1 MFTRKVVT
9 VSAAAFALVALSVPV
24 VNAQDDA
31 AAPDGAGAGSIPLG
45 SLESAGLGAG
55 SLADGSADVVG
66 DGGEGDDGEGDDSG
80 QDGDA
85 SGDGSGSVGG
95 GSLGSLE
102 GVTGEDSSIGDLTPE
117 TDAVCELPG
126 LGGSVAKFYPLFGI
140 DGVPTGVI
148 DLVTSALD
156 SFPNLLDVVAGEGG
170 GTASLEQTGSFAEGL
185 CGTFLGGEMVLPPVT
200 VIVDGDGNPV
210 STVTGTTTPS
220 SSAVTSTLTAASVS
234 ADDAGEDADDA
245 DYAGAEASGA
255 AAAAGARAAA
265 TPDESA
271 VAPVPTSVPVP

>member
-24 VNAQDDA
+24 VNAQGDA
-31 AAPDGAGAGSIPLG
+31 AAPGGAGAGIIPLG

-55 SLADGSADVVG
+55 SLADGSADVDG
-66 DGGEGDDGEGDDSG
+66 DDDEGDDG
-80 QDGDA
+80 
-85 SGDGSGSVGG
+85 G
-95 GSLGSLE
+95 GSS
-102 GVTGEDSSIGDLTPE
+102 VGDLTPE

-148 DLVTSALD
+148 DLVTTALD

-170 GTASLEQTGSFAEGL
+170 GTASLAQTGSFAEGL

-200 VIVDGDGNPV
+200 VIVDADGNPV

-220 SSAVTSTLTAASVS
+220 GSTVASTLTAASGA
-234 ADDAGEDADDA
+234 ADDSVAGD
-245 DYAGAEASGA
+245 SGA
-255 AAAAGARAAA
+255 AGAGAHAAEA
-265 TPDESA
+265 TGVSA
-271 VAPVPTSVPVP
+271 LAPVPTSVPVP

>member
-24 VNAQDDA
+24 VNAQGDA

-45 SLESAGLGAG
+45 SLESAGLGDG
-55 SLADGSADVVG
+55 SLADGSADVDG
-66 DGGEGDDGEGDDSG
+66 DDDEGDDGGE
-80 QDGDA
+80 DGA
-85 SGDGSGSVGG
+85 AGGDGSGSAGS
-95 GSLGSLE
+95 GSLGGLE

-148 DLVTSALD
+148 DLVTTALD

-210 STVTGTTTPS
+210 STVTGATTPS

-245 DYAGAEASGA
+245 DDAGAEASGA

>member
-24 VNAQDDA
+24 VNAQGDA
-31 AAPDGAGAGSIPLG
+31 VAPDGAGAGSIPLG
-45 SLESAGLGAG
+45 SLESAGLGDG
-55 SLADGSADVVG
+55 SLADGSADVDG
-66 DGGEGDDGEGDDSG
+66 DDDEGDDG
-80 QDGDA
+80 
-85 SGDGSGSVGG
+85 G
-95 GSLGSLE
+95 GSS
-102 GVTGEDSSIGDLTPE
+102 VGDLTPE
-117 TDAVCELPG
+117 TDAVCELPA

-140 DGVPTGVI
+140 DGVPAGVI
-148 DLVTSALD
+148 DLVTTALD
-156 SFPNLLDVVAGEGG
+156 AFPNLLDVVAGEGG

-210 STVTGTTTPS
+210 STVTGATTPS

-234 ADDAGEDADDA
+234 ADDAGEDADD
-245 DYAGAEASGA
+245 AGAEASGA

>member
-24 VNAQDDA
+24 VNAQGDA
-31 AAPDGAGAGSIPLG
+31 AASDGAGAGSIPLG

-66 DGGEGDDGEGDDSG
+66 DDDEGGNGTE
-80 QDGDA
+80 DGDTG
-85 SGDGSGSVGG
+85 GDGSGSA
-95 GSLGSLE
+95 GSGALGSLE
-102 GVTGEDSSIGDLTPE
+102 GVTGEDSSLGDLTPE

-140 DGVPTGVI
+140 DGVPTGVL
-148 DLVTSALD
+148 DLITTALD

-170 GTASLEQTGSFAEGL
+170 GTASLEQTGSLAEGL
-185 CGTFLGGEMVLPPVT
+185 CDTFLGGEMVLPPVT
-200 VIVDGDGNPV
+200 VIVDGDGNPI

-234 ADDAGEDADDA
+234 AGDAA
-245 DYAGAEASGA
+245 
-255 AAAAGARAAA
+255 
-265 TPDESA
+265 
-271 VAPVPTSVPVP
+271 